1 MRTLESPARPRGA
14 RSGFTLVELLVVI
27 GIIAL
32 LISILLPSLQKARR
46 QAVQVQCMSNLRQI
60 GQAVHGYASNNQG
73 VLLPAIIWD
82 KVGPTYRDDSW
93 AHLLVIS
100 KWMPRPNI
108 KRTDGP
114 TSNSIM
120 VCPAV
125 RELLVAVSTNLVGV
139 VPTYGAA
146 AGDGFERR
154 ESYFLE
160 PGLIVDYGY
169 GINGG
174 VWNRTGFNVGTPILL
189 DKPVTVPMFWDAA
202 DGKAPGPRKMTQIRR
217 SAEVALMHD
226 GHAWAAWNAA
236 SMRLSGAR
244 HGKFDPKRPLDSGT
258 TNVLCVDGHV
268 ESVDRKALP
277 SSPGV
282 ARPNHW
288 LGPRNEMRTGQS
300 LIFGLG
306 QTY

>member
-1 MRTLESPARPRGA
+1 MRVPPSPAPSHRLPSA
-14 RSGFTLVELLVVI
+14 FTLVELLVVI
-27 GIIAL
+27 GIIAV

-46 QAVQVQCMSNLRQI
+46 QAIQVQCMSNLRQI
-60 GQAVHGYASNNQG
+60 GQAVHGYASGNRG

-82 KVGPTYRDDSW
+82 KIGSTYRDDSW

-114 TSNSIM
+114 TSNSIL
-120 VCPAV
+120 VCPAA
-125 RELLVAVSTNLVGV
+125 RELLVSTNIPGLVSYGV
-139 VPTYGAA
+139 P

-174 VWNRTGFNVGTPILL
+174 VWNRTGFNVGTPLVL

-226 GHAWAAWNAA
+226 GQAWAAWNRADI
-236 SMRLSGAR
+236 RLSGAR
-244 HGKFDPKRPLDSGT
+244 HGKFNPKRPLDSGT

-277 SSPGV
+277 SSPGI
-282 ARPNHW
+282 AKPNHW
-288 LGPRNEMRTGQS
+288 LGPRSEMRAGQQ

-306 QTY
+306 QMY